1 MSHIVYLFFL
11 VFPSF
16 YLTSLLTFACSYLI
30 IIQNIFALLSPV
42 YEEDLTSPRAQG
54 LLSLVSLTSA
64 CLGLGLATLGLGV
77 YCALLA
83 GARADQPSLLVPA
96 LLYTPILVLKD
107 KASNKGSRRFHNHG
121 EGPWLKAPLFK
132 NLC

>member
-1 MSHIVYLFFL
+1 MS
-11 VFPSF
+11 
-16 YLTSLLTFACSYLI
+16 
-30 IIQNIFALLSPV
+30 
-42 YEEDLTSPRAQG
+42 EEDLTSPRAQG

-96 LLYTPILVLKD
+96 LLYTPLLVLKD
-107 KASNKGSRRFHNHG
+107 RASNKGSRSFHKFSRRRPLL
-121 EGPWLKAPLFK
+121 GPYLV
-132 NLC
+132 